1 LGGCDVN
8 AWVGD
13 WSFSVSAFPGSDARD
28 CSLVRIFTRASKID
42 LKIVW
47 PRLDLNM
54 LKRPMCLCFSFY
66 ALVSILILFN
76 ANITAILYKKLY
88 YIKYNV
94 VHGVLHEPRVLHDLN
109 IKSRQN
115 ANLVVNN

>member
-1 LGGCDVN
+1 MRSFGELGGCDVN

-47 PRLDLNM
+47 PRLRL
-54 LKRPMCLCFSFY
+54 MCLCFSFY
-66 ALVSILILFN
+66 ALVSFFILFYLILIL
-76 ANITAILYKKLY
+76 
-88 YIKYNV
+88 
-94 VHGVLHEPRVLHDLN
+94 
-109 IKSRQN
+109 
-115 ANLVVNN
+115 

>member
-1 LGGCDVN
+1 VYQEVKLVLGEVWESGVANWCGALESLGGCDVN

-66 ALVSILILFN
+66 ALVSML
-76 ANITAILYKKLY
+76 
-88 YIKYNV
+88 
-94 VHGVLHEPRVLHDLN
+94 
-109 IKSRQN
+109 
-115 ANLVVNN
+115 